1 MRSKELSRHS
11 RTTRLHGPMVFQE
24 KFSSTVP
31 VHQCVRCIACIISL
45 TVLGPLASY
54 HSSGRMLTSLL
65 FTNGRVT
72 GKFAV
77 TVVASLLSVAGKILA
92 RVMLR
97 RLLTH
102 VVDIVMPESQC
113 GFRRV
118 RSTADMIF
126 VARLLQEKC
135 HEQNQDLFV
144 AFIDLTKVFDTVKR
158 ELLWQF
164 LSRFGCPPN
173 FLAVLQEFHS
183 NMKAKVAVGGQL
195 SDPFDVLV
203 GVKQGCVLAPVIF
216 NLFLVAV
223 TPASGVTERLGALGH
238 VDTLG
243 PNLSWALAGYH
254 T

>member
-1 MRSKELSRHS
+1 ME
-11 RTTRLHGPMVFQE
+11 Q
-24 KFSSTVP
+24 
-31 VHQCVRCIACIISL
+31 
-45 TVLGPLASY
+45 
-54 HSSGRMLTSLL
+54 
-65 FTNGRVT
+65 
-72 GKFAV
+72 
-77 TVVASLLSVAGKILA
+77 
-92 RVMLR
+92 
-97 RLLTH
+97 
-102 VVDIVMPESQC
+102 
-113 GFRRV
+113 
-118 RSTADMIF
+118 
-126 VARLLQEKC
+126 LLQI
-135 HEQNQDLFV
+135 LSLSF
-144 AFIDLTKVFDTVKR
+144 FR
-158 ELLWQF
+158 ELLWQI